1 MKRLTIRNS
10 DGTVSQP
17 TNSTCEK
24 VFNRLS
30 EYEDTGL
37 EPDEILTCK
46 ELAEAAYAFIFLK
59 EYKSLGTIDPIREL
73 LKAEKDGR
81 LVVLPCKVG
90 DTVYYP
96 SVKQTRY
103 TALGEIKDDD
113 MCCGCEE
120 KCDASTEPYIFS
132 GEVARV
138 EIIGDN
144 VILVRCRFKEK
155 YDNAGY
161 VIGKTV
167 FLTRKEAEAA
177 IAKKGGDD

>member
-1 MKRLTIRNS
+1 MNRLTIRNS

-46 ELAEAAYAFIFLK
+46 ELAEAAYAFICLK

-81 LVVLPCKVG
+81 LVLPPCKVG
-90 DTVYYP
+90 DTVWIKGDKFP
-96 SVKQTRY
+96 
-103 TALGEIKDDD
+103 AEIEEIRITDDGIYFAYVEYD
-113 MCCGCEE
+113 RGYEETEVWDNCEFTLS
-120 KCDASTEPYIFS
+120 D
-132 GEVARV
+132 
-138 EIIGDN
+138 
-144 VILVRCRFKEK
+144 
-155 YDNAGY
+155 
-161 VIGKTV
+161 IGKTV
-167 FLTRKEAEAA
+167 FLTREEAEKALE
-177 IAKKGGDD
+177 D

>member
-1 MKRLTIRNS
+1 MNRLTIRNS

-46 ELAEAAYAFIFLK
+46 ELAEAAYAFMCLK

-81 LVVLPCKVG
+81 LVVPPCKVG
-90 DTVYYP
+90 DTVWIKGDKFP
-96 SVKQTRY
+96 
-103 TALGEIKDDD
+103 AEIEEIRITDDGIYFAYVEYD
-113 MCCGCEE
+113 RGYEETEVWDNCEFTLS
-120 KCDASTEPYIFS
+120 D
-132 GEVARV
+132 
-138 EIIGDN
+138 
-144 VILVRCRFKEK
+144 
-155 YDNAGY
+155 
-161 VIGKTV
+161 IGKTV
-167 FLTRKEAEAA
+167 FLTREAA
-177 IAKKGGDD
+177 EKALEG

>member
-1 MKRLTIRNS
+1 MNRLTIRNS

-59 EYKSLGTIDPIREL
+59 EYKSLGTIDPIRGL

-81 LVVLPCKVG
+81 LVVPPCKVG
-90 DTVYYP
+90 DTVWIKGDKFP
-96 SVKQTRY
+96 
-103 TALGEIKDDD
+103 AEIEEIRITDDGIYFAYVEYD
-113 MCCGCEE
+113 RGYEETEVWDNCEFTLS
-120 KCDASTEPYIFS
+120 D
-132 GEVARV
+132 
-138 EIIGDN
+138 
-144 VILVRCRFKEK
+144 
-155 YDNAGY
+155 
-161 VIGKTV
+161 IGKTV
-167 FLTRKEAEAA
+167 FLTREEAEKALE
-177 IAKKGGDD
+177 D

>member
-1 MKRLTIRNS
+1 MNRLTIRNS

-46 ELAEAAYAFIFLK
+46 ELAEAAYAFMCLK

-81 LVVLPCKVG
+81 LVLPPCKVG
-90 DTVYYP
+90 DTVWIKGDKFP
-96 SVKQTRY
+96 
-103 TALGEIKDDD
+103 AEIEEIRITDDGIYFAYVEYD
-113 MCCGCEE
+113 RGYEETEVWDNCEFTLS
-120 KCDASTEPYIFS
+120 D
-132 GEVARV
+132 
-138 EIIGDN
+138 
-144 VILVRCRFKEK
+144 
-155 YDNAGY
+155 
-161 VIGKTV
+161 IGKTV
-167 FLTRKEAEAA
+167 FLTREAA
-177 IAKKGGDD
+177 EKALEG

>member
-1 MKRLTIRNS
+1 MNRLTIRNS

-81 LVVLPCKVG
+81 LVVPPCKVG
-90 DTVYYP
+90 DTVWIKGDKFP
-96 SVKQTRY
+96 
-103 TALGEIKDDD
+103 AEIEEIRITDDGIYFAYVEYD
-113 MCCGCEE
+113 RGYEETEVWDNCEFTLS
-120 KCDASTEPYIFS
+120 D
-132 GEVARV
+132 
-138 EIIGDN
+138 
-144 VILVRCRFKEK
+144 
-155 YDNAGY
+155 
-161 VIGKTV
+161 IGKTV
-167 FLTRKEAEAA
+167 FLTREEAEKALE
-177 IAKKGGDD
+177 D

>member
-1 MKRLTIRNS
+1 MNRLTIRNS

-90 DTVYYP
+90 DTIYRRGDPIKKIYEWQIAYVEVYEDET
-96 SVKQTRY
+96 VFV
-103 TALGEIKDDD
+103 DDSD
-113 MCCGCEE
+113 N
-120 KCDASTEPYIFS
+120 TF
-132 GEVARV
+132 V
-138 EIIGDN
+138 EAD
-144 VILVRCRFKEK
+144 
-155 YDNAGY
+155 
-161 VIGKTV
+161 IGKTV
-167 FLTRKEAEAA
+167 FLTREEAEKAL
-177 IAKKGGDD
+177 DDA

>member
-1 MKRLTIRNS
+1 MNRLTIRNS

-81 LVVLPCKVG
+81 LVLPPCKVG
-90 DTVYYP
+90 DTVWIKGDKFP
-96 SVKQTRY
+96 
-103 TALGEIKDDD
+103 AEIEEIRITDDGIYFAYVEYD
-113 MCCGCEE
+113 RGYEETEVWDNCEFTLS
-120 KCDASTEPYIFS
+120 D
-132 GEVARV
+132 
-138 EIIGDN
+138 
-144 VILVRCRFKEK
+144 
-155 YDNAGY
+155 
-161 VIGKTV
+161 IGKTV
-167 FLTRKEAEAA
+167 FLTREEAEKALE
-177 IAKKGGDD
+177 D

>member
-1 MKRLTIRNS
+1 MNRLTIRNS

-59 EYKSLGTIDPIREL
+59 EYKSLGTIDHISEL

-90 DTVYYP
+90 DTVWIKGDKFP
-96 SVKQTRY
+96 
-103 TALGEIKDDD
+103 AEIEEIRITDDGVYFAYVEYD
-113 MCCGCEE
+113 KGYEETEVWDNCEFTLS
-120 KCDASTEPYIFS
+120 D
-132 GEVARV
+132 
-138 EIIGDN
+138 
-144 VILVRCRFKEK
+144 
-155 YDNAGY
+155 
-161 VIGKTV
+161 IGKTV
-167 FLTRKEAEAA
+167 FLTREEAERALE
-177 IAKKGGDD
+177 D

>member
-1 MKRLTIRNS
+1 MNRLTIRNS

-59 EYKSLGTIDPIREL
+59 EYKSLGTIDPIRGL

-81 LVVLPCKVG
+81 LVVPPCKVG
-90 DTVYYP
+90 DTVWIKGDKFP
-96 SVKQTRY
+96 
-103 TALGEIKDDD
+103 AEIEEIRITDDGIYFAYVEYD
-113 MCCGCEE
+113 RGYEETEVWDNCEFTLS
-120 KCDASTEPYIFS
+120 D
-132 GEVARV
+132 
-138 EIIGDN
+138 
-144 VILVRCRFKEK
+144 
-155 YDNAGY
+155 
-161 VIGKTV
+161 IGKTV
-167 FLTRKEAEAA
+167 FLTREAA
-177 IAKKGGDD
+177 EKALEG

>member
-1 MKRLTIRNS
+1 MKRLTYKRS
-10 DGTVSQP
+10 LDGFEDVGLRDGITVGDAI
-17 TNSTCEK
+17 C
-24 VFNRLS
+24 RLAN
-30 EYEDTGL
+30 YEDTGF
-37 EPDEILTCK
+37 EPEHI
-46 ELAEAAYAFIFLK
+46 
-59 EYKSLGTIDPIREL
+59 SEL
-73 LKAEKDGR
+73 LQAENDGR
-81 LVVLPCKVG
+81 LAVLPCKVG

-96 SVKQTRY
+96 SVKQTRC
-103 TALGEIKDDD
+103 TAHGKIKDDD

-138 EIIGDN
+138 EIIGDD

-161 VIGKTV
+161 VISKTV

-177 IAKKGGDD
+177 LAMEGGNQ

>member
-1 MKRLTIRNS
+1 MNRLTIRNS

-90 DTVYYP
+90 DTIYRRGDPIKKIYEWQIAYVEVYEDET
-96 SVKQTRY
+96 VFV
-103 TALGEIKDDD
+103 DDSD
-113 MCCGCEE
+113 N
-120 KCDASTEPYIFS
+120 TF
-132 GEVARV
+132 V
-138 EIIGDN
+138 EAD
-144 VILVRCRFKEK
+144 
-155 YDNAGY
+155 
-161 VIGKTV
+161 IGKTV
-167 FLTRKEAEAA
+167 FLTREEAEKALEG
-177 IAKKGGDD
+177 K

>member
-1 MKRLTIRNS
+1 MNRLTIRNS

-46 ELAEAAYAFIFLK
+46 ELAEAAYAFICLK

-81 LVVLPCKVG
+81 LVVPPCKVG
-90 DTVYYP
+90 DTVWIKGDKFP
-96 SVKQTRY
+96 
-103 TALGEIKDDD
+103 AEIEEIRITDDGIYFAYVEYD
-113 MCCGCEE
+113 RGYEETEVWDNCEFTLS
-120 KCDASTEPYIFS
+120 D
-132 GEVARV
+132 
-138 EIIGDN
+138 
-144 VILVRCRFKEK
+144 
-155 YDNAGY
+155 
-161 VIGKTV
+161 IGKTV
-167 FLTRKEAEAA
+167 FLTREAA
-177 IAKKGGDD
+177 EKALEG